1 MSDQPM
7 TTSKSI
13 AGLIGPTLIAVATSV
28 ANPGLSAVLIEQGSR
43 DPVLI
48 YVTGILMFIAG
59 LAIVRA
65 HNRWVAAWP
74 VLVTALGWLA
84 LIGGLCRMLFPI
96 QLGEA
101 AAKFGSHPDVT
112 LGAAVVLFVAGAF
125 LSFQAYRRE

>member
-1 MSDQPM
+1 M
-7 TTSKSI
+7 
-13 AGLIGPTLIAVATSV
+13 LIK
-28 ANPGLSAVLIEQGSR
+28 QGSR

-48 YVTGILMFIAG
+48 YVTGILMFVAG
-59 LAIVRA
+59 LAVVRA

-101 AAKFGSHPDVT
+101 AAKVGHDTGVI
-112 LGAAVVLFVAGAF
+112 LGVAAVLFVAGAF
-125 LSFQAYRRE
+125 LSYQAYRHE

>member
-1 MSDQPM
+1 MSNELE
-7 TTSKSI
+7 TTSKRI
-13 AGLIGPTLIAVATSV
+13 AGLIGPTLIAMAASV
-28 ANPGLSAVLIEQGSR
+28 ANPSLATVLIEQGSR

-48 YVTGILMFIAG
+48 YVTGILMFVAG

-74 VLVTALGWLA
+74 MLVTALGWLA

-101 AAKFGSHPDVT
+101 AAKIGPHTGLT
-112 LGAAVVLFVAGAF
+112 LGAAAVLFVVGAF

>member
-1 MSDQPM
+1 M
-7 TTSKSI
+7 TNSKTI
-13 AGLIGPTLIAVATSV
+13 AALIGPSLIAMAVSA
-28 ANPGLSAVLIEQGSR
+28 ANSNTAAALIEQGSR
-43 DPVLI
+43 DPALI
-48 YVTGILMFIAG
+48 YVTGILMFVAG

-74 VLVTALGWLA
+74 VLVTVLGWLA

-101 AAKFGSHPDVT
+101 AAKVGQRTGVT
-112 LGAAVVLFVAGAF
+112 LGAAAVLFAAGAF